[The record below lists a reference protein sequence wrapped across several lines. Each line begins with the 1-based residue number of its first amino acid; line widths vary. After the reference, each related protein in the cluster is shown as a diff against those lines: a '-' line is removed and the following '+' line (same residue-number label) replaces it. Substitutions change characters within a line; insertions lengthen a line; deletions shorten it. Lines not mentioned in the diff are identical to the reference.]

1 MSIVRDSVNFLA
13 SISNIVFGLLYI
25 EIFEKKRNAS
35 KQIRL
40 LLICLTFISFFIN
53 TFVIDKIFARSI
65 VLFYGFQKGKLYR
78 VLVRESMDKK
88 DNVHYKA
95 YYVDE
100 VLQRNVKELSLE
112 HKYMFEA
119 GFEDQTEDML
129 LFTVEKP
136 TKGYSSE

>member
-1 MSIVRDSVNFLA
+1 MSLVRDSVNFLA
-13 SISNIVFGLLYI
+13 RISNIVFGLLYI

-65 VLFYGFQKGKLYR
+65 VLFYGFRKGKLYR
-78 VLVRESMDKK
+78 VLVRKSMDKK

>member
-1 MSIVRDSVNFLA
+1 
-13 SISNIVFGLLYI
+13 
-25 EIFEKKRNAS
+25 
-35 KQIRL
+35 
-40 LLICLTFISFFIN
+40 
-53 TFVIDKIFARSI
+53 
-65 VLFYGFQKGKLYR
+65 
-78 VLVRESMDKK
+78 MDKK

>member
-1 MSIVRDSVNFLA
+1 M
-13 SISNIVFGLLYI
+13 
-25 EIFEKKRNAS
+25 
-35 KQIRL
+35 
-40 LLICLTFISFFIN
+40 
-53 TFVIDKIFARSI
+53 
-65 VLFYGFQKGKLYR
+65 
-78 VLVRESMDKK
+78 
-88 DNVHYKA
+88 HYKA